1 MKPRILLSVRRLL
14 RLPLPAVSIFS
25 PVRTKA
31 TSPAREHLC
40 HTATHFPHL
49 ASPLPSFHRMLQ
61 RPLFFFSVGLRKSKA
76 PPAVLRDLL
85 SAVVSAP
92 WSNPMPP
99 KRDCALESPGELAKL
114 WTPGSHLPE
123 TGSVELKWN
132 LIIHIPSELLGG
144 ADAAG
149 SRAKP

>member
-1 MKPRILLSVRRLL
+1 MSHSYTLSPPRVSPPE
-14 RLPLPAVSIFS
+14 LPQDAPE
-25 PVRTKA
+25 
-31 TSPAREHLC
+31 TS
-40 HTATHFPHL
+40 
-49 ASPLPSFHRMLQ
+49 
-61 RPLFFFSVGLRKSKA
+61 LFVFSVGLRKSKA

-92 WSNPMPP
+92 WSNPVPP
-99 KRDCALESPGELAKL
+99 KRDCALESPGDLAKL

-132 LIIHIPSELLGG
+132 LIIHIPSELPGG